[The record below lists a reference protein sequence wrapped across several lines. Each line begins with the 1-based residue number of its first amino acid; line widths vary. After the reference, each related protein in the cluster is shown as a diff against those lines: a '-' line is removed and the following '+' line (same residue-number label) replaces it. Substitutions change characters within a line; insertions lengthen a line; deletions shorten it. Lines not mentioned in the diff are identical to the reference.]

1 MFDDL
6 DRPRPA
12 YQVRELLRRKAPL
25 EQMIEAK
32 ERAIR
37 HVHTMR
43 GLLDKLDSALQPKG
57 TTCATA
63 ISSSTDKLITE
74 LRTSFQELC
83 YCVSDRR
90 TAEAVGAI
98 GSRPSRTPLTQK
110 PSAAYVRIVP
120 TPRTV
125 SAKPKPKLKPIQKTL
140 PKPKRKATPVEN
152 PPTKSIKPELQKTAV
167 VRKIQRKSTDHSR
180 GPLPAGTVLDFHLSK
195 IPTTYRRVL
204 VKDTRAAKTARGE
217 FAAGLATGCAELN
230 IPVPTI
236 DYEEDHFYLED
247 LASVRKEHDSKGRYW
262 CIGYAVAIF
271 ERKKTFPEN

>member
-1 MFDDL
+1 
-6 DRPRPA
+6 
-12 YQVRELLRRKAPL
+12 
-25 EQMIEAK
+25 MIEAK

-43 GLLDKLDSALQPKG
+43 GLLDKLDNALQPTG
-57 TTCATA
+57 TCATA

-98 GSRPSRTPLTQK
+98 GSRPSRTPLPQMS
-110 PSAAYVRIVP
+110 SAAYMRIVP
-120 TPRTV
+120 TARTA
-125 SAKPKPKLKPIQKTL
+125 SAKPKPKPIQKAL
-140 PKPKRKATPVEN
+140 PKPKRKATSVGN
-152 PPTKSIKPELQKTAV
+152 PPSKPIKPKLQKPKPAV

-204 VKDTRAAKTARGE
+204 VKDTRAAKTARDE
-217 FAAGLATGCAELN
+217 FASGLVTGCAELN

-271 ERKKTFPEN
+271 ERKKTFREN